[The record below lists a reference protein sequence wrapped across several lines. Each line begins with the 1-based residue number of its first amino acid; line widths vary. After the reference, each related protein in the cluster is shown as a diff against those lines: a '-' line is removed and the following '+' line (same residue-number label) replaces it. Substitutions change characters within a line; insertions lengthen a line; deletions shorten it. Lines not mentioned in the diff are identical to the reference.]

1 MIFSFV
7 EKVDSPIGDEND
19 LDDEALVQDFGVEKV
34 DSPIGDENVVLVFQV
49 FLLFHVEKVD
59 SPIGDENA
67 FAKLL
72 LSSPFCV

>member
-34 DSPIGDENVVLVFQV
+34 DSPIGDEN
-49 FLLFHVEKVD
+49 
-59 SPIGDENA
+59 A

>member
-1 MIFSFV
+1 M
-7 EKVDSPIGDEND
+7 
-19 LDDEALVQDFGVEKV
+19 DDEALVQDFGVEKV
-34 DSPIGDENVVLVFQV
+34 DFPIGDENVVLVFQV